1 MAVGRITGPLLAKN
15 LLRDGVDLAFETDLL
30 YLDVNT
36 GRIGIKTTSPNY
48 TLDVNGDTNVLSLRV
63 ETTSTLGNLLVYS
76 TNTATFA
83 KKIQ

>member
-36 GRIGIKTTSPNY
+36 GRIGIKTSSPQY
-48 TLDVNGDTNVLSLRV
+48 TLDVNGSTNV
-63 ETTSTLGNLLVYS
+63 TS
-76 TNTATFA
+76 
-83 KKIQ
+83 